1 MDSVSLA
8 SSLVSAQI
16 GRIRLEVAAK
26 LLQAR
31 ADPAASTASTVEAAQ
46 QNINGLALLGASLGA
61 KLDVNV

>member
-26 LLQAR
+26 MLRAQ
-31 ADPAASTASTVEAAQ
+31 ADPATSTASAVDAAQ
-46 QNINGLALLGASLGA
+46 QNINSLALLAASVGS
-61 KLDVNV
+61 KVDVSA

>member
-26 LLQAR
+26 LLRAQ
-31 ADPAASTASTVEAAQ
+31 ADPAASTASTVEAQ
-46 QNINGLALLGASLGA
+46 QNVNSLALLASSLGS
-61 KLDVNV
+61 KVDVSA

>member
-26 LLQAR
+26 MLRAQ
-31 ADPAASTASTVEAAQ
+31 ADPEASTASTVEAAQ
-46 QNINGLALLGASLGA
+46 QSINGLALLAASIGS
-61 KLDVNV
+61 KVDVSA

>member
-26 LLQAR
+26 LMRAQ
-31 ADPAASTASTVEAAQ
+31 ADPAASTASTVEAQ
-46 QNINGLALLGASLGA
+46 QNVNSLAILASSLGS
-61 KLDVNV
+61 KVDVSA

>member
-26 LLQAR
+26 LLRAQ
-31 ADPAASTASTVEAAQ
+31 ADPVASDTSTVEAAQ
-46 QNINGLALLGASLGA
+46 QNINGLAILAASLGS
-61 KLDVNV
+61 KVDVSV

>member
-26 LLQAR
+26 LMRAQ
-31 ADPAASTASTVEAAQ
+31 ADPAASTASTVEAQ
-46 QNINGLALLGASLGA
+46 QNVNSLALLASSLGS
-61 KLDVNV
+61 KVDVSA